1 MINSGN
7 GLLLKMD
14 YADGGKGDKKRTF
27 LVIRKYDESFHLLNI
42 SSVKGKERKLGFRN
56 NKNIVRY
63 NPPFLKKSFVKLDSL
78 YIIPN
83 TPGIEKV
90 VLCNRRK
97 MHPIQLKEIIN
108 SYEEYREKNKIFI
121 KNVSIE
127 ELQENNPEISFE
139 CNSISHKGTIISE
152 SQEESNVI

>member
-14 YADGGKGDKKRTF
+14 YADGGKADKKRTF
-27 LVIRKYDESFHLLNI
+27 LVIGKHNDFFHLLNI
-42 SSVKGKERKLGFRN
+42 SSVKGKERRLGFRN

-63 NPPFLKKSFVKLDSL
+63 NPPFLKKSFVKLDAL

-83 TPGIEKV
+83 SPEIEKV

-97 MHPIQLKEIIN
+97 MHPVQLKEIIN
-108 SYEEYREKNKIFI
+108 SYEEYREKNEIFI

-127 ELQENNPEISFE
+127 ELKENNPEISFE
-139 CNSISHKGTIISE
+139 CDNISYKGTVISDNKE
-152 SQEESNVI
+152 KTNVI